1 MSDGI
6 QEVKEQTSSA
16 VEEKVEVVD
25 LPDNDEAIETKTSAS
40 YDASNIRVLEGLE
53 AVRMRPGM
61 YIGST
66 SQRGLHHCIYEIVD
80 NSIDESL
87 AGFCTDIHVTVNKD
101 NSVTVEDNGRGIPV
115 DIKPETGKSA
125 LEIVHTVLHAGGKFG
140 DGGYKVSGGLHGV
153 GASVVNALS
162 EKYKVEVS
170 RQGFV
175 WRQEYMRG
183 EPLTPVEKGEATDKT
198 GTKTTFWP
206 DPEIFTETTEI
217 DCDVIATR
225 LREMAFL
232 NKGLKIIFTNA
243 HTDET
248 ETFHY
253 VGGIGSY
260 VEFLNKNKTVLH
272 DKPIYIDK
280 VVDNMQVEVAMQY
293 TDAYNESVLSF
304 ANNIN
309 THSGGTHLTGFR
321 NSITR
326 VLNDYARKNNILKD
340 SDQNLSGEDVREGLT
355 AIVSVKLP
363 NPEFEGQ
370 TKEKLGSQE
379 AMGAVQD
386 AVRDKLQ
393 EWLEFNPKIAKMILE
408 KTLQAQRAREAAR
421 KARELTRRKTV
432 LENSTLPG
440 KLADCSNREPEKCEI
455 YIVEGDSAG
464 GSAKQGRNRMF
475 QAILPLR
482 GKILNV
488 EKARLDKIYG
498 NNEIQSMVQA
508 FGINISKNEEEVDL
522 EKLRYHKII
531 IMTDADV
538 DGAHIR
544 TLLLTFFFRYAKPLI
559 ENGYVYIAQP
569 PLYKITTGKT
579 SEYLFNEHALDKML
593 KERGIKNLSL
603 SDKTK
608 SKVKTGDELL
618 ELIKN
623 MSTFY
628 NSYNNPILN
637 MFPAVVLRGLVRSDI
652 QAEDFDSQDKMN
664 EICEYLNHYLQD
676 HAKNYNIAEAENY
689 KVTVKYNPENA
700 KYALQ
705 LNLNEE
711 EHVIITQN
719 IVKSSEF
726 KRLRTSYPLIR
737 DFLIEEEDKLILE
750 TDTEQYD
757 ITSFEK
763 LQKIIDDRGQKG
775 LTIQPVA
782 PASLPSIILDCW
794 FSVVR
799 AIIAANLYP
808 GSFRSSRISCIP
820 SIFGMLISVITSSN
834 FSALAFFRP
843 STPSSASTT
852 S

>member
-1 MSDGI
+1 MSEGI
-6 QEVKEQTSSA
+6 QEAAQETASKQP
-16 VEEKVEVVD
+16 EEKIEVVD
-25 LPDNDEAIETKTSAS
+25 LPDNNEAIETKTSQQ

-87 AGFCTDIHVTVNKD
+87 AGFCTDIHVTVHKD
-101 NSVTVEDNGRGIPV
+101 NSVTVKDNGRGIPV
-115 DIKPETGKSA
+115 DIKPGTDKSA

-162 EKYKVEVS
+162 EKYIVEVS

-183 EPLTPVEKGEATDKT
+183 EPVAPVEKGEATDKT

-217 DCDVIATR
+217 DCDVIANR

-232 NKGLKIIFTNA
+232 NKGLKIIFHRHDA
-243 HTDET
+243 EQ
-248 ETFHY
+248 EEVFHY

-280 VVDNMQVEVAMQY
+280 VVDKMQVEVAMQY

-340 SDQNLSGEDVREGLT
+340 SDSNLSGEDVREGLT
-355 AIVSVKLP
+355 AIVSVKIP

-421 KARELTRRKTV
+421 KARELTRRKSV

-455 YIVEGDSAG
+455 FIVEGDSAG

-488 EKARLDKIYG
+488 ERARLDKIYG

-508 FGINISKNEEEVDL
+508 FGINISKNEDEVDI

-544 TLLLTFFFRYAKPLI
+544 TLLLTFFFRYARPLI

-569 PLYKITTGKT
+569 PLFKVTQGKT
-579 SEYLFNEHALDKML
+579 SEYLYDEHALDKML

-603 SDKTK
+603 SDKHK
-608 SKVKTGDELL
+608 DKVKTGDELL
-618 ELIKN
+618 ELVKN

-637 MFPAVVLRGLVRSDI
+637 LYPAVVLRGLVRSNI
-652 QAEDFDSQDKMN
+652 QAEDFDDQSKMN
-664 EICEYLNHYLQD
+664 EIIDYLNHYLKD
-676 HAKNYNIAEAENY
+676 HAENYNISEASSYNVEL
-689 KVTVKYNPENA
+689 KYNPENA
-700 KYALQ
+700 KYSIQ
-705 LNLNEE
+705 LNLNAE
-711 EHVIITQN
+711 EHVIITQS
-719 IVKSSEF
+719 IVKSSEY
-726 KRLRTSYPLIR
+726 KRLKASYPLIR
-737 DFLIEEEDKLILE
+737 DYLIEEEDTLILE
-750 TDTEQYD
+750 TDTEQYE
-757 ITSFEK
+757 IHSFDR
-763 LQKIIDDRGQKG
+763 LQKIIDERGQKG
-775 LTIQPVA
+775 LQIQRFKGLGEMMPQQLWETTMD
-782 PASLPSIILDCW
+782 PATRTLLKVNIEDAMLCDQLFDILMGDKVDPRRN
-794 FSVVR
+794 F
-799 AIIAANLYP
+799 IEANAVYATN
-808 GSFRSSRISCIP
+808 ID
-820 SIFGMLISVITSSN
+820 T
-834 FSALAFFRP
+834 
-843 STPSSASTT
+843 
-852 S
+852 

>member
-1 MSDGI
+1 MAEDKALEALN
-6 QEVKEQTSSA
+6 EVETKQIEEQ
-16 VEEKVEVVD
+16 
-25 LPDNDEAIETKTSAS
+25 LEAIETHTSAEYS
-40 YDASNIRVLEGLE
+40 ADNIRVLEGLE
-53 AVRMRPGM
+53 AVRIRPGM

-87 AGFCTDIHVTVNKD
+87 AGFCTDIHVTIHKD
-101 NSVTVEDNGRGIPV
+101 NSITVEDNGRGIPV
-115 DIKPETGKSA
+115 DIKPDSGKSA

-162 EKYKVEVS
+162 EKYVVEVS

-183 EPLTPVEKGEATDKT
+183 EPMAPVEKGEPTDKT
-198 GTKTTFWP
+198 GTKTTWWP

-217 DCDVIATR
+217 DCDVIANR

-232 NKGLKIIFTNA
+232 NKGLKIIFA
-243 HTDET
+243 RHDSEEV

-253 VGGIGSY
+253 EGGIGSY
-260 VEFLNKNKTVLH
+260 VEFLNKNKNVLH
-272 DKPIYIDK
+272 EKPIYIDK
-280 VVDNMQVEVAMQY
+280 VVGQLQVEVAMQY
-293 TDAYNESVLSF
+293 TESYTESVLSF

-340 SDQNLSGEDVREGLT
+340 SEQNLSGEDVREGLT
-355 AIVSVKLP
+355 AIVSVKIP

-393 EWLEFNPKIAKMILE
+393 EWLEFNPKIAKMIIE

-455 YIVEGDSAG
+455 FLVEGDSAG

-488 EKARLDKIYG
+488 EKARLDRIYG

-508 FGINISKNEEEVDL
+508 FGIKISRNEEEVEID
-522 EKLRYHKII
+522 KLRYHKII

-544 TLLLTFFFRYAKPLI
+544 TLMLTFFFRYARPLI

-569 PLYKITTGKT
+569 PLFKVTQGKT
-579 SEYLFNEHALDKML
+579 SEYLFNEHVLDKML

-603 SDKTK
+603 SDKAK
-608 SKVKTGDELL
+608 KNVKTGDELL
-618 ELIKN
+618 GLIKN
-623 MSTFY
+623 MSEFY
-628 NSYNNPILN
+628 RSYNNPILN
-637 MFPAVVLRGLVRSDI
+637 MYPAVFLRGLVRSDI
-652 QAEDFDSQDKMN
+652 TLEDFDSQSRMN
-664 EICEYLNHYLQD
+664 EICDYLNHYLQD
-676 HAKNYNIAEAENY
+676 HAKNYNIQEAENY
-689 KVTVKYNPENA
+689 KVEVKYNPENA
-700 KYALQ
+700 KYSFVLH
-705 LNLNEE
+705 LNDE
-711 EHVIITQN
+711 EHVILNQSI
-719 IVKSSEF
+719 IKSSEF
-726 KRLRTSYPLIR
+726 KKLKTSYPLIR
-737 DFLIEEEDKLILE
+737 DFLIEESDGLLLE
-750 TDTEQYD
+750 TDTEKYEID
-757 ITSFEK
+757 SFEK
-763 LQKIIDDRGQKG
+763 LQKLIDDRGQKG
-775 LTIQPVA
+775 LQIQRFKGLGEMMPQQLWETTMD
-782 PASLPSIILDCW
+782 PATRTLLKVNIED
-794 FSVVR
+794 
-799 AIIAANLYP
+799 A
-808 GSFRSSRISCIP
+808 
-820 SIFGMLISVITSSN
+820 MLCDQLFDVLMGDKVEPRRDFIETNAVYATNIDT
-834 FSALAFFRP
+834 
-843 STPSSASTT
+843 
-852 S
+852 

>member
-1 MSDGI
+1 MSENS
-6 QEVKEQTSSA
+6 QEVINDKGLEALNEVANKPQEQPI
-16 VEEKVEVVD
+16 EE
-25 LPDNDEAIETKTSAS
+25 IETHTSADYS
-40 YDASNIRVLEGLE
+40 ADNIRVLEGLE
-53 AVRMRPGM
+53 AVRKRPGM

-87 AGFCTDIHVTVNKD
+87 AGFCTDIHVTIHKD

-115 DIKPETGKSA
+115 DIKPDSGKSA

-162 EKYKVEVS
+162 EKYIVEVS
-170 RQGFV
+170 RQGYV

-183 EPLTPVEKGEATDKT
+183 EPLAPVEKGEATDKT
-198 GTKTTFWP
+198 GTKTTWWP

-217 DCDVIATR
+217 DCDVIANR

-232 NKGLKIIFTNA
+232 NKGLKIIFSR
-243 HTDET
+243 HDSE
-248 ETFHY
+248 EVEVFHY
-253 VGGIGSY
+253 EGGIGSY

-272 DKPIYIDK
+272 EKPIYIDK
-280 VVDNMQVEVAMQY
+280 VVGDLQVEVAMQY
-293 TDAYNESVLSF
+293 TESYTESVLSF

-340 SDQNLSGEDVREGLT
+340 SEQNLSGEDVREGLT
-355 AIVSVKLP
+355 AIVSVKIP

-393 EWLEFNPKIAKMILE
+393 EWLEFNPKIAKMIIE

-455 YIVEGDSAG
+455 FLVEGDSAG

-488 EKARLDKIYG
+488 EKARLDRIYG

-508 FGINISKNEEEVDL
+508 FGIKISRNEEEVEID
-522 EKLRYHKII
+522 KLRYHKII

-544 TLLLTFFFRYAKPLI
+544 TLMLTFFFRYARPLI
-559 ENGYVYIAQP
+559 EQGYVYIAQP
-569 PLYKITTGKT
+569 PLFKVTQGKT
-579 SEYLFNEHALDKML
+579 AEYLFNEHVLDKML

-603 SDKTK
+603 SDM
-608 SKVKTGDELL
+608 SKKNVKTGEELL

-623 MSTFY
+623 MSEFY
-628 NSYNNPILN
+628 RSYNNPILN
-637 MFPAVVLRGLVRSDI
+637 LYPAVFLRGLVRSEI
-652 QAEDFDSQDKMN
+652 KLEDFDSQSKMN
-664 EICEYLNHYLQD
+664 EICDYLNHYLTD
-676 HAKNYNIAEAENY
+676 HAQNYNIQEAENY
-689 KVTVKYNPENA
+689 RVEVKYNPENS
-700 KYALQ
+700 KYSFILH
-705 LNLNEE
+705 LNEE
-711 EHVIITQN
+711 EHVILNPSI
-719 IVKSSEF
+719 IKSTEF
-726 KRLRTSYPLIR
+726 KKLKASYPLIR
-737 DFLIEEEDKLILE
+737 DFLIEETNGLLLE
-750 TDTEQYD
+750 TDTEKHE
-757 ITSFEK
+757 INSFEK

-775 LTIQPVA
+775 LQIQRFKGLGEMMPQQLWETTMD
-782 PASLPSIILDCW
+782 PATRTLLKVNIEDAMLCDQLFDILMGDKVEPRRD
-794 FSVVR
+794 FIETNAVY
-799 AIIAANLYP
+799 ATNID
-808 GSFRSSRISCIP
+808 
-820 SIFGMLISVITSSN
+820 T
-834 FSALAFFRP
+834 
-843 STPSSASTT
+843 
-852 S
+852 

>member
-1 MSDGI
+1 MT
-6 QEVKEQTSSA
+6 Q
-16 VEEKVEVVD
+16 
-25 LPDNDEAIETKTSAS
+25 S

-53 AVRMRPGM
+53 AVRLRPGM

-87 AGFCTDIHVTVNKD
+87 AGYCTEIHVTINKD

-115 DIKPETGKSA
+115 DIKPDSGKSA

-162 EKYKVEVS
+162 EKMVVEVS
-170 RQGFV
+170 RDGYV
-175 WRQEYMRG
+175 WKQSYLRG
-183 EPLTPVEKGEATDKT
+183 EPTSQVEKTVPTTKT
-198 GTKTTFWP
+198 GTKSTFWL

-217 DCDVIATR
+217 DVDVVATR

-232 NKGLKIIFTNA
+232 NKGLKIILHDLKGNK
-243 HTDET
+243 D

-253 VGGIGSY
+253 EGGIGSY
-260 VEFLNKNKTVLH
+260 VAFLNQNKTVMFEE
-272 DKPIYIDK
+272 PIYMDKMVDK
-280 VVDNMQVEVAMQY
+280 VRVEVAMQY
-293 TDAYNESVLSF
+293 TDSYNESILSF

-309 THSGGTHLTGFR
+309 THQGGTHLTGFR
-321 NSITR
+321 NAITR
-326 VLNDYARKNNILKD
+326 VLNDYARANKILKD
-340 SDQNLSGEDVREGLT
+340 SEQNLSGDDVREGLT
-355 AIVSVKLP
+355 AIVSVKIE

-370 TKEKLGSQE
+370 TKEKLGNSE
-379 AMGAVQD
+379 VMGCVQD
-386 AVRDKLQ
+386 VVKEKLQ
-393 EWLEFNPKIAKMILE
+393 EWLEFNPKLARLIIE

-421 KARELTRRKTV
+421 KARELTRRKSV

-455 YIVEGDSAG
+455 FIVEGDSAG

-488 EKARLDKIYG
+488 EKARLDKIYA

-508 FGINISKNEEEVDL
+508 FGITISKNEEEFNL

-569 PLYKITTGKT
+569 PLFKVTQGKT
-579 SEYLFNEHALDKML
+579 SEYLYDEHALDKML
-593 KERGIKNLSL
+593 KERGIKSLSL

-608 SKVKTGDELL
+608 TKVKSGDDLA
-618 ELIKN
+618 ELIAN

-628 NSYNNPILN
+628 KAYNNPILN
-637 MFPAVVLRGLVRSDI
+637 IIPSVVLRGLIRSEVKP
-652 QAEDFDSQDKMN
+652 EDFTDQEKMTKVV
-664 EICEYLNHYLQD
+664 EYLNHYLQD
-676 HAKNYNIAEAENY
+676 HAENYNVTEAKNY
-689 KVTVKYNPENA
+689 KVELKYSPEVA
-700 KYALQ
+700 RYAIQ
-705 LNLNEE
+705 LELFENEHE
-711 EHVIITQN
+711 MITANII
-719 IVKSSEF
+719 KSNEF
-726 KRLRTSYPLIR
+726 KRLKSAYPLIR
-737 DFLIEEEDKLILE
+737 DFLIEEEEKLILE
-750 TDTEQYD
+750 SESGEIE
-757 ITSFEK
+757 ITSFGQ
-763 LQKIIDDRGQKG
+763 LQKIVDDRGQKG
-775 LTIQPVA
+775 LQIQRFKGLGEMMPQQLWETTMDPETRTLLKVNLEDA
-782 PASLPSIILDCW
+782 MMCDQLFDVLMGDKVEPRREFIE
-794 FSVVR
+794 
-799 AIIAANLYP
+799 ANAVYATN
-808 GSFRSSRISCIP
+808 ID
-820 SIFGMLISVITSSN
+820 T
-834 FSALAFFRP
+834 
-843 STPSSASTT
+843 
-852 S
+852 

>member
-6 QEVKEQTSSA
+6 QEVTEQTSA
-16 VEEKVEVVD
+16 AAQTEKVEVVD

-183 EPLTPVEKGEATDKT
+183 EPLTPVEKGEPTDKT

-603 SDKTK
+603 SDQTK

-637 MFPAVVLRGLVRSDI
+637 MFPAVVLRGLVRSNI
-652 QAEDFDSQDKMN
+652 QPEDFDSQDKMN

-689 KVTVKYNPENA
+689 KVSVKYNPENA

-737 DFLIEEEDKLILE
+737 DYLIEEEGKLILE

-775 LTIQPVA
+775 LTIQRFKGLGEMMPQQLWETTMD
-782 PASLPSIILDCW
+782 PATRTLLKVNIEDAMMCDQLFDILMGDKVDPRRN
-794 FSVVR
+794 F
-799 AIIAANLYP
+799 IEANAVYATN
-808 GSFRSSRISCIP
+808 ID
-820 SIFGMLISVITSSN
+820 T
-834 FSALAFFRP
+834 
-843 STPSSASTT
+843 
-852 S
+852 

>member
-6 QEVKEQTSSA
+6 QEVTEQTSA
-16 VEEKVEVVD
+16 AAQAEKVEVVD

-170 RQGFV
+170 RQGYV

-559 ENGYVYIAQP
+559 DNGYVYIAQP

-637 MFPAVVLRGLVRSDI
+637 MFPAVVLRGLVRANI
-652 QAEDFDSQDKMN
+652 QPEDFDSQDKMN
-664 EICEYLNHYLQD
+664 EITDYLNNYLQD
-676 HAKNYNIAEAENY
+676 HAKNYNIQEAANY
-689 KVTVKYNPENA
+689 LCSLKYNPENA
-700 KYALQ
+700 KYAIQ
-705 LNLNEE
+705 LNFNEE
-711 EHVIITQN
+711 EHVLLTQN
-719 IVKSSEF
+719 IVKSSEY
-726 KRLRTSYPLIR
+726 KRLKSSYPLIR
-737 DFLIEEEDKLILE
+737 DYLIEEEDKLILE
-750 TDTEQYD
+750 TDTEQYE
-757 ITSFEK
+757 INSFEK
-763 LQKIIDDRGQKG
+763 LQKFIDDRGSKG
-775 LTIQPVA
+775 LQIQRFKGLGEMMPQQLWETTMDPATRTLLKVNVA
-782 PASLPSIILDCW
+782 LSSQRRVFVSFTNILSPLRFMYRSVSICKLSSLSTVAS
-794 FSVVR
+794 FSE
-799 AIIAANLYP
+799 
-808 GSFRSSRISCIP
+808 
-820 SIFGMLISVITSSN
+820 
-834 FSALAFFRP
+834 
-843 STPSSASTT
+843 
-852 S
+852 

>member
-1 MSDGI
+1 MSEMQETTT
-6 QEVKEQTSSA
+6 QEVINENKSPVNEHI
-16 VEEKVEVVD
+16 EVVD
-25 LPDNDEAIETKTSAS
+25 LPDNDEKIETTTSAEYS
-40 YDASNIRVLEGLE
+40 AENIRVLEGLE

-87 AGFCTDIHVTVNKD
+87 AGFCTDIHVTVHKD
-101 NSVTVEDNGRGIPV
+101 NSITVEDNGRGIPV
-115 DIKPETGKSA
+115 DIKPDSGKSA

-162 EKYKVEVS
+162 EKYIVEVS
-170 RQGFV
+170 RQGYV
-175 WRQEYMRG
+175 WKQEYMRG
-183 EPLTPVEKGEATDKT
+183 EPMTPVEKGAATEKT

-206 DPEIFTETTEI
+206 DPEIFTETTVV
-217 DCDVIATR
+217 DCDVIANR

-232 NKGLKIIFTNA
+232 NKGLTIIIHIDATA
-243 HTDET
+243 SE

-253 VGGIGSY
+253 AGGIGSY
-260 VEFLNKNKTVLH
+260 VEFLNQNKTVLH

-280 VVDNMQVEVAMQY
+280 VINDMQVEVAMQY
-293 TDAYNESVLSF
+293 TDAYTESVLSF

-326 VLNDYARKNNILKD
+326 VFNDYARKNNILKD

-355 AIVSVKLP
+355 AIVSVKIP

-379 AMGAVQD
+379 ALGAVQD
-386 AVRDKLQ
+386 AVKEKLQ
-393 EWLEFNPKIAKMILE
+393 EWLEFNPKIAKAILE

-488 EKARLDKIYG
+488 EKARLDRIYG

-508 FGINISKNEEEVDL
+508 FGINISRNEEEINID
-522 EKLRYHKII
+522 KLRYHKII

-559 ENGYVYIAQP
+559 ENGHVYIAQP
-569 PLYKITTGKT
+569 PLFKVTIGKNT
-579 SEYLFNEHALDKML
+579 EYLYNEHALDKML
-593 KERGIKNLSL
+593 KERGIKSLSL
-603 SDKTK
+603 SDKKK
-608 SKVKTGDELL
+608 SNVKSGDDLL

-637 MFPAVVLRGLVRSDI
+637 LYPAVVLRGLVRSNI
-652 QAEDFDSQDKMN
+652 TPEDFDDQDKMSK
-664 EICEYLNHYLQD
+664 IIEYLNNYLQD
-676 HAKNYNIAEAENY
+676 HAKNYNISEAANY
-689 KVTVKYNPENA
+689 VVSLKYNPENS
-700 KYALQ
+700 KYSIQ
-705 LNLNEE
+705 LNTNDE
-711 EHVIITQN
+711 EHVILNQN
-719 IVKSSEF
+719 IIKSSEY
-726 KRLRTSYPLIR
+726 KRLKTAYPLIR
-737 DFLIEEEDKLILE
+737 DFLIEESDGLLLE
-750 TDTEQYD
+750 TDTEQYE
-757 ITSFEK
+757 IHSFEK

-775 LTIQPVA
+775 MTIQRFKGLGEMMPQQLWETTMD
-782 PASLPSIILDCW
+782 PATRTLLKVGIEDAMLCDQLFDILMGDKVDPRRN
-794 FSVVR
+794 F
-799 AIIAANLYP
+799 IEANAVYATN
-808 GSFRSSRISCIP
+808 ID
-820 SIFGMLISVITSSN
+820 T
-834 FSALAFFRP
+834 
-843 STPSSASTT
+843 
-852 S
+852 